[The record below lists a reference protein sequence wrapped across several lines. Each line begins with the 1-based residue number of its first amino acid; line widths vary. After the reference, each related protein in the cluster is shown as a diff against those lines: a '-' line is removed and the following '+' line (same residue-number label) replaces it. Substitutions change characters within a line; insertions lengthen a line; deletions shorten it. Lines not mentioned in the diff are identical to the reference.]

1 MCISPTAA
9 ATGASLFY
17 GMVSAEEYAGVHV
30 MGTSFLFAAAAL
42 MSIIFVIGAYVNF
55 RSRPACGEDE
65 QTTVEDYSETV
76 EGLTTENRAAVKWAI
91 VSFFFLLFFLPTS
104 IVNYAILDF
113 EYFAITQDHAVNGT
127 TANNTDV
134 FNHVAL
140 CAAIQS
146 EYDCFQDSLLPP
158 IAGKNNAI
166 LSRHIKKK
174 RVREQH
180 CLTPGTGGSCQVF
193 EYNAVVTCN
202 PGNVAVLSKMEG
214 AENFTISDFE
224 YGVGVKCYK
233 YKKQGILPYLDSF
246 GIAAGIVAIFTYTL
260 DNFNSLLIGVSR
272 MRNPWRSRIDIIRSQ
287 EGFRLILCLLCFV
300 GSLVILFVVNYHIIP
315 TGAKRHEYNWDFAW
329 NNIGMPSLCI
339 AYWLMAIG
347 VMANPFSFG
356 VVADQSLIR
365 DISHIESVAIA
376 EDKGFVKDEL
386 IKTASQLAEMQKM
399 IDALTEKLNAKG
411 IGNSAAA
418 TSTTDVDVT
427 AVSGEASNST
437 PVVPETAVEAFG
449 GFNG

>member
-1 MCISPTAA
+1 
-9 ATGASLFY
+9 
-17 GMVSAEEYAGVHV
+17 
-30 MGTSFLFAAAAL
+30 MGNSFLIAAL
-42 MSIIFVIGAYVNF
+42 SLIIIILFIGAYL
-55 RSRPACGEDE
+55 RCWSRPVYGENE
-65 QTTVEDYSETV
+65 QTTVGE
-76 EGLTTENRAAVKWAI
+76 LIAENRAALGKWA

-146 EYDCFQDSLLPP
+146 EYDCFQDSLLPQDG
-158 IAGKNNAI
+158 GKLQLN
-166 LSRHIKKK
+166 RIKKK
-174 RVREQH
+174 REREKH

-202 PGNVAVLSKMEG
+202 PGNIAVLSKMEG

-246 GIAAGIVAIFTYTL
+246 GIAAGIVAIFAYTL
-260 DNFNSLLIGVSR
+260 DNFNSLVIGVSR
-272 MRNPWRSRIDIIRSQ
+272 MRNPWRSRIDIIESQ
-287 EGFRLILCLLCFV
+287 IGVRIILALICTV
-300 GSLVILFVVNYHIIP
+300 GLLVILFVVNHHIIP
-315 TGAKRHEYNWDFAW
+315 TGVKRHEYNYDFAW

-339 AYWLMAIG
+339 AYWLLAIGLMAI
-347 VMANPFSFG
+347 FQ
-356 VVADQSLIR
+356 VAFAE
-365 DISHIESVAIA
+365 ES

-427 AVSGEASNST
+427 AVSGETSNST
-437 PVVPETAVEAFG
+437 PVVPETAVKEFG